1 LYGKILEHPKSSR
14 YPDAEHSEGLTMK
27 KSSAATTPQSN
38 PAPALRAELARK
50 IAAFMGSAENRA
62 TDIPG
67 VSLHRRV
74 APTVPCCGTYEPG
87 VTVMAQG
94 QKRVDL
100 GSTTFLYGGSRYL
113 LTAVDLPIV
122 SQIVEA
128 SADAPCLAMSLKL
141 QMPVIREL
149 LAHEEI
155 TVPEISAPGNH
166 VVEDSPSDI
175 RAMATGEA
183 TVEFFGACCRLL
195 DLLDHP
201 QDIPFLSGLIQREI
215 IYRILQTPA
224 GARLRAIAT
233 LGDQSQRTSKA
244 ISWIRTNYAK
254 PLKVEELAEV
264 AGMGVSTLHHHF
276 RALTAMSPLQY
287 QKQLR
292 LQAARTLMIT
302 DGLDAASAAFEVGY
316 ESPSQFNREYSR
328 FFGQPPMRDVRT
340 LRSAATP
347 PVPPQPHQNDFPT
360 VPNPRS
366 TPPKS
371 PIPEFRSDFS

>member
-1 LYGKILEHPKSSR
+1 
-14 YPDAEHSEGLTMK
+14 MK
-27 KSSAATTPQSN
+27 KPEKIAPLQANQATDQR
-38 PAPALRAELARK
+38 AMLRQNLARK
-50 IAAFMGSAENRA
+50 IASFMGSAEKRA
-62 TDIPG
+62 TAIPG
-67 VSLHRRV
+67 LSLHRRT
-74 APTVPCCGTYEPG
+74 APTVPCCATYEPG

-128 SADAPCLAMSLKL
+128 SEEAPCLAMSLKL
-141 QMPVIREL
+141 DMAAIREL
-149 LAHEEI
+149 LSREEI
-155 TVPEISAPGNH
+155 PVTQP
-166 VVEDSPSDI
+166 PSDI

-183 TVEFFGACCRLL
+183 TIEFFSACCRLL

-201 QDIPFLSGLIQREI
+201 QDMPFLSSLIQREI
-215 IYRILQTPA
+215 IYRILQTSA
-224 GARLRAIAT
+224 GSRLRAIAT

-244 ISWIRTNYAK
+244 ISWIKVNYAK
-254 PLKVEELAEV
+254 PLKVEELAEI

-292 LQAARTLMIT
+292 LQAARSLMIA

-328 FFGQPPMRDVRT
+328 FFGQPPMRDIRA
-340 LRSAATP
+340 LRSPDAPLLETEIGRQSASEMASSSIRP
-347 PVPPQPHQNDFPT
+347 
-360 VPNPRS
+360 
-366 TPPKS
+366 
-371 PIPEFRSDFS
+371 